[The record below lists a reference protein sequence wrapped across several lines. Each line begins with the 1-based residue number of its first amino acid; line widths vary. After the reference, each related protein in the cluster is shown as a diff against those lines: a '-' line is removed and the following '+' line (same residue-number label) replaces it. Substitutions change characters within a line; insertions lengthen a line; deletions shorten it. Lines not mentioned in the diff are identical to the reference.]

1 VLARLSLRARL
12 LIGVLALATVALI
25 AADFA
30 TYHELRAFLFQ
41 RTDNSLAA
49 AQSAIEHAGPA
60 GTTFQALGA
69 VIPGYWLEVRAS
81 DGTDAFPL
89 TPLSRIH
96 DDAAPQIPRTIELP
110 ASGSVRG
117 HHPVG
122 PYRLLTVDSV
132 DGATHYRVRAFG
144 ETEETGA
151 QVQLIVAA
159 TLHPVEST
167 LHRLLLIEFLTT
179 LLALAAMGAIGLYVI
194 HLGLRPLDEIEETAA
209 AIGAGD
215 LSRRVER
222 ADERTEVGRL
232 GIALNAM
239 LGQIERA
246 FLAREASESR
256 LRRFVADASHELRT
270 PLSAVRAYAELFTR
284 GAASRPDDL
293 ERTMAG
299 ISRESERMSL
309 LVEDL
314 LLLARLDEGRPLEHE
329 PVQLDEV
336 VSEAVETARTVD
348 PDRPIECELE
358 PARVLGDRDRLRQ
371 VVDNLLA
378 NVRAHTPAGSPARVA
393 VRRVDG
399 SAELEVDDSGP
410 GMDAEEVD
418 RVFER
423 FFRADPSRTRASG
436 GVGLGLAIVAAV
448 AEAHGGS
455 VDAASEPGKGATFRV
470 SVPLA
475 ADS

>member
-12 LIGVLALATVALI
+12 LIGLLALATVGLV

-30 TYHELRAFLFQ
+30 TYRELRSFLLQ
-41 RTDNSLAA
+41 QTDTSLQT
-49 AQSAIEHAGPA
+49 AQEAIEHHGGLGPD
-60 GTTFQALGA
+60 TLNTLGA
-69 VIPGYWLEVRAS
+69 VIPGYAVEVRSAS
-81 DGTDAFPL
+81 GNLLMPLQQFAVVHDAGPDIPADVAVP
-89 TPLSRIH
+89 TGDH
-96 DDAAPQIPRTIELP
+96 HDAAR
-110 ASGSVRG
+110 
-117 HHPVG
+117 
-122 PYRLLTVDSV
+122 YLTVASK
-132 DGATHYRVRAFG
+132 DGETHYRVRVFPELG
-144 ETEETGA
+144 RDGS
-151 QVQLIVAA
+151 QLVLILAA
-159 TLHPVEST
+159 SLHPMEST
-167 LHRLLLIEFLTT
+167 LHRLFFIELLTT
-179 LLALAAMGAIGLYVI
+179 LAALAAMAAIALYVVR
-194 HLGLRPLDEIEETAA
+194 LGLRPLDEIEETAA

-215 LSRRVER
+215 LSRRVAR
-222 ADERTEVGRL
+222 ADEGTEVGRL

-239 LGQIERA
+239 LGQIEKA

-348 PDRPIECELE
+348 PDRPIEVELE

-399 SAELEVDDSGP
+399 TAELEVDDSGP
-410 GMDAEEVD
+410 GMDAEEVE

-423 FFRADPSRTRASG
+423 FFRADPSRARASG

-455 VDAASEPGKGATFRV
+455 VDAASAPGKGATFRV

-475 ADS
+475 TDS